1 MGLCA
6 GFYGHSLLSPPR
18 SGQTILSVQS
28 AVKGTLTPMFYY
40 FAICHRGR
48 GVVALGTHRIKLIF
62 LQAEV
67 VEVVMGWGGGATWI
81 CVTLSQ
87 TTGDTKEVT
96 NLLSFV
102 LTLTVVL
109 PLCSKMKPFLR
120 TSWSWV
126 VSLTC
131 TFMAEM

>member
-1 MGLCA
+1 MVYPGSHSANLHKYLVIQLVVSVLVVQCDVKLLVVLHNSRVMGLCA

-18 SGQTILSVQS
+18 SGQTIPGVQS

-67 VEVVMGWGGGATWI
+67 VEVVMGWGEGGATWI

-87 TTGDTKEVT
+87 TE
-96 NLLSFV
+96 
-102 LTLTVVL
+102 
-109 PLCSKMKPFLR
+109 LR
-120 TSWSWV
+120 IQRR
-126 VSLTC
+126 
-131 TFMAEM
+131 